1 MGIIKRQGIK
11 QSVVTYIGMLI
22 GAINLLWLY
31 PLALSKEQIGIT
43 KFVLDA
49 AVLVSPFLFWGGSEL
64 IVRFFPRFRDEQ
76 NGHRGYLFFLQII
89 FGVGVVTLLLLNFF
103 FRELLLGVYLEK
115 SALFGQYL
123 PFVLPLA
130 FLLTSA
136 AIFTSYASN
145 FQRIVVPSIFNEL
158 VPKLGMALLVGMF
171 LLQWIDFQG
180 VFWGQLA
187 FYGFILLAQIWY
199 VASLGQLHFRPDFS
213 FLKKPLLKEVSNFG
227 LYGLVGT
234 LGSRIGERI
243 APVMLGTIATLGDTG
258 LYAVAF
264 FLSDAIDAPRRAIS
278 RISSPLISEKWNAGK
293 LDEIQEIYQKS
304 ALNQLIVG
312 LGLLLAV
319 WVSVDEVFSLMPNG
333 ESFRAGKYVI
343 LILGLARVFD
353 MLTGVNTE
361 IISYSKLYRYN
372 FYLIILLAICSIGFS
387 RWFIPIY
394 TINGAALA
402 TLVSLTIYNLLKFI
416 ILWVK
421 YRLQPFTWAVL
432 WVLAIGILAYLAAAL
447 LPQPENGNPFLWLLI
462 KSSITTVVFGG
473 LVWYFKLSPDINQ
486 LLEKAWKKVK

>member
-1 MGIIKRQGIK
+1 L
-11 QSVVTYIGMLI
+11 V
-22 GAINLLWLY
+22 
-31 PLALSKEQIGIT
+31 LS
-43 KFVLDA
+43 F
-49 AVLVSPFLFWGGSEL
+49 
-64 IVRFFPRFRDEQ
+64 
-76 NGHRGYLFFLQII
+76 
-89 FGVGVVTLLLLNFF
+89 LLNGK
-103 FRELLLGVYLEK
+103 LLDFYSSK
-115 SALFGQYL
+115 SMLFEEYL

-130 FLLTSA
+130 LLLTSA

-158 VPKLGMALLVGMF
+158 VPKLGMGVLVLAF
-171 LLQWIDFQG
+171 LSQWIDFHG
-180 VFWGQLA
+180 VFWGQLT
-187 FYGFILLAQIWY
+187 FYGLILIGQIWY
-199 VASLGQLHFRPDFS
+199 VASLGQLHFRPNFA
-213 FLKKPLLKEVSNFG
+213 FLKNPLLKEVTTFG

-243 APVMLGTIATLGDTG
+243 NTIMLGTITTLGDTG
-258 LYAVAF
+258 VYTVAF

-293 LDEIQEIYQKS
+293 FDEIQEIYQKS

-319 WVSVDEVFSLMPNG
+319 WVSVDEVFTLMPNG
-333 ESFRAGKYVI
+333 ESFREGKYVI

-361 IISYSKLYRYN
+361 IISYSKLFKYN
-372 FYLIILLAICSIGFS
+372 FYLVILLAICSIGFS
-387 RWFIPIY
+387 QLFIPIY

-421 YRLQPFTWAVL
+421 YRLQPFTWAVV
-432 WVLAIGILAYLAAAL
+432 WVLAIGILAYLAAAV
-447 LPQPENGNPFLWLLI
+447 LPQPENGNPLFWLLI

-473 LVWYFKLSPDINQ
+473 FVWYFKLSPDINQ
-486 LLEKAWKKVK
+486 LLEKAWNRVK

>member
-1 MGIIKRQGIK
+1 MGVIKRQGIK
-11 QSVVTYIGMLI
+11 QSVVTYVGMFI
-22 GAINLLWLY
+22 GAANLLWLY

-49 AVLVSPFLFWGGSEL
+49 AVLVSPFLFWGGAEL
-64 IVRFFPRFRDEQ
+64 IVRFFPRFKDEEK
-76 NGHRGYLFFLQII
+76 GHRGYLFFMQII
-89 FGVGVVTLLLLNFF
+89 FGVGAVTLLLLNFF
-103 FRELLLGVYLEK
+103 FRDL
-115 SALFGQYL
+115 LFGYYSGKSGLFGEFL

-130 FLLTSA
+130 FLLTAA

-158 VPKLGMALLVGMF
+158 VPKLGMAVLVGAL
-171 LLQWIDFQG
+171 LLQWIDFSG
-180 VFWGQLA
+180 IFLGQLA
-187 FYGFILLAQIWY
+187 FYGLILLGQIWY
-199 VASLGQLHFRPDFS
+199 VASLGQLHFRPDFT
-213 FLKKPLLKEVSNFG
+213 FLKKPLLKEVTTFG

-243 APVMLGTIATLGDTG
+243 NTIMLGTIATLGDTG
-258 LYAVAF
+258 VYTVAF

-278 RISSPLISEKWNAGK
+278 RISSPLISDKWNAGK
-293 LDEIQEIYQKS
+293 LDEIQDIYQKS

-319 WVSVDEVFSLMPNG
+319 WVSVDEVFTLMPNG
-333 ESFRAGKYVI
+333 ESFREGKYVI
-343 LILGLARVFD
+343 LILGLTRVFD

-361 IISYSKLYRYN
+361 IISYSKLYKYN
-372 FYLIILLAICSIGFS
+372 FYLIILLALCSIGFS
-387 RWFIPIY
+387 NWFIPIY

-416 ILWVK
+416 LLWVK
-421 YRLQPFTWAVL
+421 YRLQPFTLPVF
-432 WVLAIGILAYLAAAL
+432 WVLAIGILAYFAAAL
-447 LPQPENGNPFLWLLI
+447 LPQPEGLAPLLWLMI
-462 KSSITTVVFGG
+462 KSSTTTLVFGG

>member
-1 MGIIKRQGIK
+1 MGVIKRQGIK
-11 QSVVTYIGMLI
+11 QSVVTYVGMLI
-22 GAINLLWLY
+22 GAVNLLVLY
-31 PLALSKEQIGIT
+31 PLALTKEQIGIS
-43 KFVLDA
+43 KFVLDT
-49 AVLVSPFLFWGGSEL
+49 AVLASPFLFWGGAEL
-64 IVRFFPRFRDEQ
+64 IVRFFPKFKDEQ
-76 NGHRGYLFFLQII
+76 NGHRGYLFFLHLI
-89 FGVGVVTLLLLNFF
+89 FGIGALTLLVLSFLFKDQ
-103 FRELLLGVYLEK
+103 LLGFYSEK
-115 SALFGQYL
+115 SALFEDYL

-136 AIFTSYASN
+136 GIFTSYASN

-158 VPKLGMALLVGMF
+158 VPKLGMGILVLCLLRGWMGF
-171 LLQWIDFQG
+171 EGI
-180 VFWGQLA
+180 FWGQLV
-187 FYGFILLAQIWY
+187 FYLLILIGQIWY
-199 VASLGQLHFRPDFS
+199 VASLGQLHLRPDFA
-213 FLKKPLLKEVSNFG
+213 FLKKPLLKEVTNFG

-243 APVMLGTIATLGDTG
+243 NTIMLGTIATLGDTG
-258 LYAVAF
+258 VYTVAF

-319 WVSVDEVFSLMPNG
+319 WVSVDEVFTLMPNG
-333 ESFRAGKYVI
+333 EVFREGKYVI

-361 IISYSKLYRYN
+361 IISYSKLYKYN
-372 FYLIILLAICSIGFS
+372 FYLVILLALCSIGFS
-387 RWFIPIY
+387 HWFIPIY

-416 ILWVK
+416 LLWVK
-421 YRLQPFTWAVL
+421 FRLQPFTWPVF

-447 LPQPENGNPFLWLLI
+447 VPQPEDSNPLLWLLL

-486 LLEKAWKKVK
+486 LIEKAWRKVK

>member
-1 MGIIKRQGIK
+1 MGVIQRQGIK
-11 QSVVTYIGMLI
+11 QSVVTYVGMLI
-22 GAINLLWLY
+22 GAVNLLWLY
-31 PLALSKEQIGIT
+31 PLALSKEQIGII
-43 KFVLDA
+43 KFVLDT
-49 AVLVSPFLFWGGSEL
+49 AVLVSPFLFWGGAEL
-64 IVRFFPRFRDEQ
+64 IVRFFPRFKDDQ
-76 NGHRGYLFFLQII
+76 HGHHGYLFFLHLI
-89 FGVGVVTLLLLNFF
+89 FGVGAVTLLLLNWM
-103 FRELLLGVYLEK
+103 FRGQVLSFYVEK
-115 SALFGQYL
+115 SELFGQYL
-123 PFVLPLA
+123 PFVLPMA

-136 AIFTSYASN
+136 AIFTSYTSN

-158 VPKLGMALLVGMF
+158 VPKLGMAMLVGIF

-187 FYGFILLAQIWY
+187 FYGLILLGQIWY
-199 VASLGQLHFRPDFS
+199 TASLGQLHFRPDFTL
-213 FLKKPLLKEVSNFG
+213 LKKPLLKEITTFG

-243 APVMLGTIATLGDTG
+243 NTIMLGTIATLGDTG
-258 LYAVAF
+258 VYTVAF

-293 LDEIQEIYQKS
+293 LNEIEEIYQKS

-333 ESFRAGKYVI
+333 ETFRDGKFVI

-361 IISYSKLYRYN
+361 IISYSRLYKFN
-372 FYLIILLAICSIGFS
+372 FYLVILLAVTSIGFS

-402 TLVSLTIYNLLKFI
+402 TLASLTIYNLLKFI
-416 ILWVK
+416 FLWVK
-421 YRLQPFTWAVL
+421 LKLQPFSWPVL
-432 WVLAIGILAYLAAAL
+432 WILVIGLLAYFAATL
-447 LPQPENGNPFLWLLI
+447 LPLIESAHPLVRLLL
-462 KSSITTVVFGG
+462 KSSVASAVFGG
-473 LVWYFKLSPDINQ
+473 MVWYFKLSPDINQ
-486 LLEKAWKKVK
+486 LVEKAWKKVR